1 MSRRRSRRLIVPA
14 FVATVIAC
22 GALGVGVAE
31 AVAGSGHSGTSSG
44 TGHSA
49 GGYGALP
56 GFLPTSSLHPDATL
70 VGSADRPALTT
81 EGDPVRARFRHGS
94 VLMTVSGPVVPGEG
108 LPYQATATTAT
119 WTVTMSD
126 AVGRVPVSTVAF
138 STIDLLGQRYQ
149 PQLVPGQRRP
159 PTLVRPGHTVR
170 FELRTV
176 MPVGEGTIRWAPAR
190 HRVIATWDFV
200 VEND

>member
-1 MSRRRSRRLIVPA
+1 MTRSRSRRRLALPA
-14 FVATVIAC
+14 LVATVIAS

-31 AVAGSGHSGTSSG
+31 AGGSGQGGTG
-44 TGHSA
+44 RAGHSA

-70 VGSADRPALTT
+70 VGSVTRPALTT
-81 EGDPVRARFRHGS
+81 EGDAVRARFRHGS
-94 VLMTVSGPVVPGEG
+94 VLMTVAGPVVPGEG

-126 AVGRVPVSTVAF
+126 AVGLVPVSATSF
-138 STIDLLGQRYQ
+138 STIDLLGKRYQ

-159 PTLVRPGHTVR
+159 PQLVRPGHTVR

-176 MPVGEGTIRWAPAR
+176 MPVGEGTIRWAPSR
-190 HRVIATWDFV
+190 DHVIATWDFV